1 MIFTNL
7 AGTTSK
13 KFSVANDGKGQI
25 VSNNAYDIW
34 WGMPNGASGEKNT
47 SVIYLNNG
55 YDLNNA
61 ITPAQYFRN
70 ASGQD
75 IINSPTSNYFTMI
88 VEPSSGDN
96 SPDFILQKVFTSA
109 GEFFVRARVNR
120 TWETW
125 KKFAYTSDIPT
136 MPALHAVA
144 TSGDYNSLINK
155 PDIAS
160 DFDASWTPTVWNSTV
175 TYSRCYCYRYDKLLF
190 LSGEF
195 EVQRAN
201 SAISLDI
208 GGMPFNIN
216 ALAPCV
222 GNGFVEYTG
231 TLYENV
237 SKVIQIFPYVRQQ
250 SLSFYAQQNGD
261 GRLTIYDIGPLLET
275 NGPIYV
281 TFSMT
286 CFTFS

>member
-13 KFSVANDGKGQI
+13 KFSVSNDGKGQI
-25 VSNNAYDIW
+25 ASNNAYDIW
-34 WGMPNGASGEKNT
+34 WNMVNGASGEKNH
-47 SVIYLNNG
+47 SVIFLNNG
-55 YDLNNA
+55 DDLNNA
-61 ITPAQYFRN
+61 FTPAQYFKSN
-70 ASGQD
+70 AE
-75 IINSPTSNYFTMI
+75 IIVANNPATSAFIMV

-96 SPDFILQKVFTSA
+96 APGYVVQKIFTVY
-109 GEFFVRARVNR
+109 GEFFIRARVDGA
-120 TWETW
+120 WQPW

-144 TSGDYNSLINK
+144 TSGDYNSLTNK

-175 TYSRCYCYRYDKLLF
+175 INSKCYCYRYDKLLF

-195 EVQRAN
+195 EVQRSN

-231 TLYENV
+231 TLYENA

-286 CFTFS
+286 CFTF